1 MGVHESSIS
10 GAVMIIEKIP
20 VNSGVERLDSL
31 LGNIYIGDNVVWY
44 DDAGSL
50 ATVFCLNF
58 MKISQKENKPLVY
71 VSFDRSPK
79 NLLDKLG
86 SLAKNSNLTILD
98 CFTDGKGEG
107 ADIFRRFY
115 EAKADRLPCK
125 VVRVEHPEKPE
136 VLAESLESAYSEF
149 GGSDVRFIIE
159 SITGM
164 QDLWGGEEQ
173 VLKFYT
179 HSCPRL
185 YELNTIA
192 FWIIEKKAH
201 SQRLRAGINQ
211 IAQVAMELTLKRGKT
226 FLSILKAEG
235 RDIETLNRPY
245 NYAVRG
251 LDVIMEGKRQPSVYN
266 DIGAQLKE
274 YRTSRGFSQTELAR
288 LVGVTPSTISQVE
301 GGQILPSLPALLKM
315 AETLSVDVASF
326 FQGQLPG
333 QDKVVYSSDSR
344 INVNAENTAKDQIMI
359 SLLAPDAITSSAIP
373 YIVEI
378 PENTEI
384 TGHFFYHKGEEMGY
398 VLDGDVLL
406 KTDAGVFGAGK
417 GDLIHL
423 KTDTPQWWKSQP
435 GSTVKMLWIKI
446 KSGL

>member
-1 MGVHESSIS
+1 
-10 GAVMIIEKIP
+10 MIIEKKP
-20 VNSGVERLDSL
+20 VSSGIERLDSL
-31 LGNIYIGDNVVWY
+31 LGNILIGDNVVWY

-58 MKISQKENKPLVY
+58 MKVSLKENKPLIY

-86 SLAKNSNLTILD
+86 SLARNTSLTILD
-98 CFTDGKGEG
+98 CFTNGKGER
-107 ADIFRRFY
+107 ADIFQKFY
-115 EAKADRLPCK
+115 EASSRDLQCRI
-125 VVRVEHPEKPE
+125 VRVKNPEKPE
-136 VLAESLESAYSEF
+136 ELVRNLESAHSEF
-149 GGSDVRFIIE
+149 GGNDVRFIIE

-164 QDLWGGEEQ
+164 QDLWGGEDH

-185 YELNTIA
+185 YELNTVA

-211 IAQVAMELTLKRGKT
+211 IAQVALELTLKRGKT

-235 RDIETLNRPY
+235 RDIETINRPY

-251 LDVIMEGKRQPSVYN
+251 LDVILEGKRQPSVYN

-315 AETLSVDVASF
+315 AEILSVDVSSF
-326 FQGQLPG
+326 FQGQITG
-333 QDKVVYSSDSR
+333 QESIVYSSDSR
-344 INVNAENTAKDQIMI
+344 VQINAENPLKENIRI
-359 SLLAPDAITSSAIP
+359 ERLAPDSVSSNMTS
-373 YIVEI
+373 YIIEI
-378 PENTEI
+378 APCTEI
-384 TGHFFYHKGEEMGY
+384 TGHFFYHKGEEVGY
-398 VLDGDVLL
+398 VLEGVISI
-406 KTDAGVFGAGK
+406 KTENGIFSASS
-417 GDLIHL
+417 GDLVCL
-423 KTDTPQWWKSQP
+423 RTETPQWWKNDADIP
-435 GSTVKMLWIKI
+435 ARMLWIKI
-446 KSGL
+446 RGGI

>member
-1 MGVHESSIS
+1 
-10 GAVMIIEKIP
+10 MIIEKKP
-20 VNSGVERLDSL
+20 VNSGIEKLDSL
-31 LGNIYIGDNVVWY
+31 LGNILIGDNVVWY

-58 MKISQKENKPLVY
+58 MRMSIKEDKPLVY

-86 SLAKNSNLTILD
+86 SLAKNSKITILD
-98 CFTDGKGEG
+98 CFTNGKGKS
-107 ADIFRRFY
+107 ADIFEKFY
-115 EAKADRLPCK
+115 EKFFEKSGHDLQCRI
-125 VVRVEHPEKPE
+125 VRVNNPEKPE
-136 VLAESLESAYSEF
+136 ELVRHLEEAHSEF
-149 GGSDVRFIIE
+149 GGNDVRFIIE

-164 QDLWGGEEQ
+164 QDLWGGEDQ

-185 YELNTIA
+185 YELNTVA

-211 IAQVAMELTLKRGKT
+211 IAQVALELTLKRGKT

-251 LDVIMEGKRQPSVYN
+251 LDVILEGKRQPSVYN
-266 DIGAQLKE
+266 DIGVQLKE
-274 YRTSRGFSQTELAR
+274 YRTGRGFSQTELAR

-315 AETLSVDVASF
+315 AEILSVDVSSF
-326 FQGQLPG
+326 FQSQIMGQESI
-333 QDKVVYSSDSR
+333 VYSSDSR
-344 INVNAENTAKDQIMI
+344 VQVNADNPLRDSIRIER
-359 SLLAPDAITSSAIP
+359 LAPDSISSNATA
-373 YIVEI
+373 YIIEI
-378 PENTEI
+378 EPDTEI
-384 TGHFFYHKGEEMGY
+384 MGHFFYHKGEEIGY
-398 VLDGDVLL
+398 VLEGTITIKTENGIFSASDGDLVC
-406 KTDAGVFGAGK
+406 
-417 GDLIHL
+417 L
-423 KTDTPQWWKSQP
+423 KTDTPQWWKNNGNSF
-435 GSTVKMLWIKI
+435 VKMLWIKI
-446 KSGL
+446 RSGI

>member
-1 MGVHESSIS
+1 MN
-10 GAVMIIEKIP
+10 IEKVP
-20 VNSGVERLDSL
+20 VSSGVDRLDSL

-50 ATVFCLNF
+50 ATVFCLNL
-58 MKISQKENKPLVY
+58 MRISQRENKPLVY

-86 SLAKNSNLTILD
+86 SLAKNPNLTILD
-98 CFTDGKGEG
+98 CFTDGKGES
-107 ADIFRRFY
+107 ADVFRRFY
-115 EAKADRLPCK
+115 ESSGDRITCNL
-125 VVRVEHPEKPE
+125 VRVQHPEKPE
-136 VLAESLESAYSEF
+136 ELAESLEAAYAAF
-149 GGSDVRFIIE
+149 GGNDVRFIIE

-164 QDLWGGEEQ
+164 QDLWGGEDH
-173 VLKFYT
+173 VLRFYT

-185 YELNTIA
+185 YELNTVA
-192 FWIIEKKAH
+192 YWIIEKKAH

-235 RDIETLNRPY
+235 REIETLNRPY

-251 LDVIMEGKRQPSVYN
+251 LDVVMEGKRQPSVYN

-274 YRTSRGFSQTELAR
+274 YRISRGFSQTELAR

-326 FQGQLPG
+326 FQGQLPS
-333 QDKVVYSSDSR
+333 QEKVVYSSDSR
-344 INVNAENTAKDQIMI
+344 VQVNADNTSRDQVMVQ
-359 SLLAPDAITSSAIP
+359 LLAPGAISTAVVS
-373 YIVEI
+373 YLVEI
-378 PENTEI
+378 PEDTEVA
-384 TGHFFYHKGEEMGY
+384 GHFFYHKGEEMGY
-398 VLDGDVLL
+398 VLDGEVLL
-406 KTDAGVFGAGK
+406 KTDGGVFCAGT

-423 KTDTPQWWKSQP
+423 RTDAPQWWKTQP
-435 GSTVKMLWIKI
+435 GVSLRMLWLKI
-446 KSGL
+446 KGGL

>member
-1 MGVHESSIS
+1 MN
-10 GAVMIIEKIP
+10 IEKIP
-20 VNSGVERLDSL
+20 VNSGIERLDTL
-31 LGNIYIGDNVVWY
+31 LGSILIGDNVVWY

-50 ATVFCLNF
+50 AIVFCLNF
-58 MKISQKENKPLVY
+58 MKISQKENKPIVY

-86 SLAKNSNLTILD
+86 NLAKNNNLTILD

-107 ADIFRRFY
+107 ADVFRRFY
-115 EAKADRLPCK
+115 DSSPDRLPCK
-125 VVRVEHPEKPE
+125 VVRVETPEKPE
-136 VLAESLESAYSEF
+136 VLAECLESAYSEL
-149 GGSDVRFIIE
+149 GGNDVRFIIE

-185 YELNTIA
+185 YELNTVA
-192 FWIIEKKAH
+192 YWIIEKKAH

-251 LDVIMEGKRQPSVYN
+251 LDIIIEGKRQPSVYN

-274 YRTSRGFSQTELAR
+274 YRVSRGFSQTELAR

-301 GGQILPSLPALLKM
+301 GGQILPSLPALIKM

-333 QDKVVYSSDSR
+333 QEKVVYSSDSR
-344 INVNAENTAKDQIMI
+344 IQVSAENMAKDQIVI
-359 SLLAPDAITSSAIP
+359 RLLSPDAINSNVVP
-373 YIVEI
+373 YTVTF

-398 VLDGDVLL
+398 ILEGEILL
-406 KTDAGVFGAGK
+406 RTDAGVFNAGK

-423 KTDTPQWWKSQP
+423 KTDTPHWWKCESGGP
-435 GSTVKMLWIKI
+435 TKMLWLKI
-446 KSGL
+446 KGGL